1 MKLQELVNVAAPS
14 KITQKTSDVLTI
26 IYNIYTSFTL
36 HFRYMY
42 LSHLQNFLNFEIN
55 IS

>member
-14 KITQKTSDVLTI
+14 KITQNTSDVLTI

-36 HFRYMY
+36 HFRYVFIAFAK
-42 LSHLQNFLNFEIN
+42 HFKF
-55 IS
+55 